1 MNRRLLAIL
10 GGASLCIMVPA
21 ASQLAQQQGRQVS
34 TPARAQTPAARPTPA
49 TMSPE
54 SRDAFVKQY
63 CQGCHNPNLKSG
75 GMTLTSLDLA
85 HPDQNGELAEKVIR
99 KVRVGMMPPATARTR
114 PDHDTAMAFVT
125 ALESDMDRAAALH
138 PNPGS
143 RPFQRLTRD
152 EYARSVRDLLGI
164 DVDVA
169 QFLPPDTLSDGLDNI
184 ADSQSFTPALMEG
197 YIRAAAKISRE
208 ALGDPKATP
217 ASAVYKLPRTGSQLR
232 HVDDA
237 PYGTRGGIAVTY
249 NFPADGE
256 YNFRSLLHGTPTG
269 GLFGNVPGEELEIA
283 IDGERISLQTIDQ
296 SISEALPTGLNM
308 YSGKIFVKAGP
319 HLVSSAFI
327 QKHSVLVD
335 DDIAE
340 IEHVLADTDIGRDRE
355 LTEYPHLR
363 EFEISGPYNVTGVSD
378 TPTRKRVFTCRP
390 LSPGEELPC
399 ASKIV
404 TDLAR
409 QAFRRPVTSEDMEG
423 LMTFFED
430 GRKKSGFEGGIRSAL
445 EAILASF
452 DFVARVEV
460 TPDNVKPGQKYRISD
475 LELASRLSYF
485 LWNSAPD
492 NELISLATQGRL
504 RDPLVLEK
512 QVKRMLVDSRAE
524 TLSTKFAGQWLH
536 LPDVENLHPDSF
548 YYPQYDHVLAMAMK
562 RETELFFNSIVEEDR
577 NVLDL
582 LTADYTFLNERVAKH
597 YGISS
602 VAGAQFQRVQLKDD
616 YRRGLLGKG
625 AILALTSVADRTSP
639 VLRGKWVMG
648 VLLGTPPPQPPPAVP
663 KLEQTAGVA
672 DGKTLTVRERMEAHR
687 ANPTCYSCHSMID
700 PIGLALENFDVT
712 GKWRTRDNTY
722 AISNEG
728 FRIHT
733 MGDLIDAST
742 KMYDGTV
749 VNGPSGL
756 RAALLKHSD
765 MFIRNLTEK
774 LLAYALGR
782 RVEYFDMPLVRTIDR
797 DAAKNNDRFSSI
809 VMGIIKSPA
818 FQMRTAEPATTD
830 AAGKQN

>member
-1 MNRRLLAIL
+1 MNRRTLAIL
-10 GGASLCIMVPA
+10 TSATLVLLAPA
-21 ASQLAQQQGRQVS
+21 AIYLAQQ
-34 TPARAQTPAARPTPA
+34 TKPAVHPQTPAINLMPVDARN
-49 TMSPE
+49 
-54 SRDAFVKQY
+54 AFVKQY
-63 CQGCHNPNLKSG
+63 CSGCHNDTQKSG
-75 GMTLTSLDLA
+75 GMTLTGLDMA
-85 HPDQNGELAEKVIR
+85 HPEQNGELSEKVIR
-99 KVRVGMMPPATARTR
+99 KLRAGLMPPANASKKPDPETARLL
-114 PDHDTAMAFVT
+114 VT
-125 ALESDMDRAAALH
+125 TLESEVDKAAALR

-184 ADSQSFTPALMEG
+184 ADSQRFSASLMEG
-197 YIRAAAKISRE
+197 YLRAAAKISRD

-217 ASAVYKLPRTGSQLR
+217 GSAVYKLPRTGSQLR
-232 HVDDA
+232 RVDGA
-237 PYGTRGGIAVTY
+237 PYGTRGGISVVY

-269 GLFGNVPGEELEIA
+269 GLFGNVPGEQLEVS

-296 SISEALPTGLNM
+296 NISEALPTGLNM
-308 YSGKIFVKAGP
+308 YTGKIFLQAGP
-319 HLVSSAFI
+319 HRVTSAFI
-327 QKHSVLVD
+327 QRHSVVVD

-378 TPTRKRVFTCRP
+378 TPTRRRVFSCRP
-390 LSPGEELPC
+390 LGPAEELPC
-399 ASKIV
+399 ATKIV
-404 TDLAR
+404 TDLAK

-423 LMTFFED
+423 LVSFYEQ
-430 GRKKSGFEGGIRSAL
+430 GRKKSDFEGGIRSAL

-460 TPDNVKPGQKYRISD
+460 TPANVKSGQTYRISD

-485 LWNSAPD
+485 LWNTAPD
-492 NELISLATQGRL
+492 NELVNVATQNRL
-504 RDPLVLEK
+504 HEPLVLEK
-512 QVKRMLVDSRAE
+512 QVKRMLADPRAE
-524 TLSTKFAGQWLH
+524 SLSTKFAGQWLH
-536 LPDVENLHPDSF
+536 LPDIENLHPDTF
-548 YYPQYDHVLAMAMK
+548 YYPMYDHVLAMGLK
-562 RETELFFNSIVEEDR
+562 RETELFFNSIVQEDR

-582 LTADYTFLNERVAKH
+582 LTANYTFLNERVARH
-597 YGISS
+597 YGISD
-602 VAGAQFQRVQLKDD
+602 VAGDRFRRVELTED

-625 AILALTSVADRTSP
+625 AVLALTSVADRTSP

-663 KLEQTAGVA
+663 KLEETAGVN

-687 ANPTCYSCHSMID
+687 ANPTCYSCHQMID

-733 MGDLIDAST
+733 QGVVIDAST
-742 KMYDGTV
+742 KMYDGTL
-749 VNGPSGL
+749 VNGPTGL

-765 MFIRNLTEK
+765 MFIQNLTEK
-774 LLAYALGR
+774 LLAYASGR
-782 RVEYFDMPLVRTIDR
+782 RVESFDMPLVRAIDR
-797 DAAKNNDRFSSI
+797 ESAKTNNRFSSL
-809 VMGIIKSPA
+809 VFGVVKSPA
-818 FQMRTAEPATTD
+818 FQMRRAEPPTTE
-830 AAGKQN
+830 AAKQE